1 MRLLKIVR
9 VSLFQFIAV
18 YFENKMPL
26 PSLFSGY
33 IRRTLTLTSSV
44 ARRNYHSLDKL
55 ATPTLVEPGK
65 CVLNEEWTSF
75 RITIT
80 FQSGQIWPDFEI

>member
-1 MRLLKIVR
+1 
-9 VSLFQFIAV
+9 
-18 YFENKMPL
+18 MPL

-65 CVLNEEWTSF
+65 CVLNEEWTSLPLLF
-75 RITIT
+75 NLAR
-80 FQSGQIWPDFEI
+80 FGQILRFEDWNGNLERMETSKKD